1 VGLLLTGDHA
11 PQADEPAAPAQE
23 EGTTQMVHTVTF
35 YNNGFTVDDGPLRQ
49 QEDPANAPFL
59 ASIEKVR
66 AACVSLS
73 NPPPPSA
80 RLYARLSM
88 RAPQRRA
95 SPAAPDNN
103 AITTCADR
111 DARALSVELGGIP
124 TRLLSRPYVYLNPYT
139 SA

>member
-1 VGLLLTGDHA
+1 MGLLLTGDHA

-73 NPPPPSA
+73 NPPPP
-80 RLYARLSM
+80 
-88 RAPQRRA
+88 PRA
-95 SPAAPDNN
+95 STLASLCAPLNVAPLQQRPTTTQSPPALTETPEHSQ
-103 AITTCADR
+103 
-111 DARALSVELGGIP
+111 LS
-124 TRLLSRPYVYLNPYT
+124 
-139 SA
+139 